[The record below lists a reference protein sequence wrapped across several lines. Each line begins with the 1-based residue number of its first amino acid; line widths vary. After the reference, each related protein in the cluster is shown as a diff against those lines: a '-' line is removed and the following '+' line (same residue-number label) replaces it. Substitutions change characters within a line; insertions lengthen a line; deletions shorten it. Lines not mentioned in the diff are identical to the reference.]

1 MIVGSDLCWLA
12 GKILWNFYLMSPSD
26 EIFTVLN
33 REPGTGVSVL
43 DRNGVLLYLN
53 DESIRMF
60 FDEPKTLEQLQ
71 GKNMVEMG
79 FPKEWAEERL
89 RLIHQV
95 EATGEEMILR
105 TIWQGRQQFSWIRA
119 LDQED
124 GEEFRVLVVTRR
136 MGAGEESDRLQ
147 ESETPFVNSEVAGLG
162 DLAQLTKREI
172 EVLALIGQGLTAK
185 EIAAIMHRSVKTIEN
200 HRISLGTKLQKSNKV
215 ELAMIAR
222 SAGLMVDDSGR
233 QRVSR

>member
-1 MIVGSDLCWLA
+1 
-12 GKILWNFYLMSPSD
+12 MSPSD

-53 DESIRMF
+53 EESIRLF
-60 FDEPKTLEQLQ
+60 FKEPRTLEDLQ
-71 GKNMVEMG
+71 GKDMFEMG

-89 RLIHQV
+89 RLIRQI
-95 EATGEEMILR
+95 EETGEEMILR
-105 TIWQGRQQFSWIRA
+105 TIWQGRQQFSWMRP

-124 GEEFRVLVVTRR
+124 GEDFRVLIVTRR

-147 ESETPFVNSEVAGLG
+147 DSEMQVVNSEVAGLG
-162 DLAQLTKREI
+162 ELSQLTKREI

-185 EIAAIMHRSVKTIEN
+185 EIASIMHRSVKTIEN

-222 SAGLMVDDSGR
+222 QAGLTADDSMR
-233 QRVSR
+233 SRVPSNPAT

>member
-1 MIVGSDLCWLA
+1 
-12 GKILWNFYLMSPSD
+12 MSPSD

-43 DRNGVLLYLN
+43 DRDGVLLYLN
-53 DESIRMF
+53 EESIRLF

-71 GKNMVEMG
+71 GKNLVEMG
-79 FPKEWAEERL
+79 FPEEWAEERL
-89 RLIHQV
+89 RLIRQI
-95 EATGEEMILR
+95 ETTGEEMILR
-105 TIWQGRQQFSWIRA
+105 TIWQGRQQFSWMRA
-119 LDQED
+119 LDQEE
-124 GEEFRVLVVTRR
+124 GEQFRVLIVTRR

-147 ESETPFVNSEVAGLG
+147 DSETPFINSEVAGLG
-162 DLAQLTKREI
+162 DLALLTKREI

-185 EIAAIMHRSVKTIEN
+185 QIAAIMHRSVKTIEN